1 VVVGMVMRLS
11 KLYGKQIYNTKG
23 YYVGYVDEVLIE
35 IDRGYGKVLAL
46 GLPGEKVGIPYD
58 RVTAIGDIILVKA
71 KNE

>member
-1 VVVGMVMRLS
+1 MVMRLS

-46 GLPGEKVGIPYD
+46 GLPGERVGIPYD

-71 KNE
+71 KEE

>member
-1 VVVGMVMRLS
+1 MVMRLS

-23 YYVGYVDEVLIE
+23 YYVGYVDEVLID

-71 KNE
+71 KEE

>member
-1 VVVGMVMRLS
+1 MVMRLS

-35 IDRGYGKVLAL
+35 IDRGQGKVLAL

-58 RVTAIGDIILVKA
+58 RVTAIGDIVLVKA
-71 KNE
+71 KEE